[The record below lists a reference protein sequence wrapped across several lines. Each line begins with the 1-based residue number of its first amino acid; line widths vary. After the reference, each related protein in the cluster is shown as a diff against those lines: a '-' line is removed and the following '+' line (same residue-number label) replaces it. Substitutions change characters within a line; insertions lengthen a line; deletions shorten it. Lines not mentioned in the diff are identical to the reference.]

1 MTAALA
7 VRHLGVSYAISKS
20 HVVPVVHGV
29 DFTLHRG
36 MILGLAGESG
46 CGKSTASLAAIGYRS
61 PTARI
66 VDGTSMLDG
75 RDLLS
80 MERDQLRALWGR
92 QVAYV
97 AQNATTALNPGL
109 RVGEQLA
116 QPLRHHLGMDGAAL
130 KDRQVELFEA
140 VQIPDAVSALR
151 RYPHQFSGGQQ
162 QRIAIAIAIA
172 CRPDVLILD
181 EPTTGLD
188 VTTQAR
194 ISGLLRQLVESEGMA
209 GLYVSHDLA
218 LLSKVTDNLAVM
230 YAGEIVEQGATSAVM
245 ADPRHPY
252 TRALMASV
260 PSLKERRKVSS
271 IPGRPP
277 HSVVLDSCSFAPR
290 CVMAADICRHEHPH
304 PVEVHDRHLARCLRL
319 DAIAPRVHVASPAS
333 DPVVGEAMLTLAGVS
348 ARYPGATQAVISD
361 VDLTVAAGETLGIVG
376 ESGSGKSTLLRCIAG
391 LHAPE
396 SGRIEY
402 RGQLLDSR
410 AIRRPRDIR
419 RDIQLVFQN
428 PETSLNPRHTVAQI
442 IGRPLRLFRS
452 NLRPGQIE
460 ATVAELLDEV
470 QLPQAFLHRYPSEL
484 SGGQKQ
490 RVSLARAF
498 AANPSLL
505 LCDEVTSA
513 LDVSVQATI
522 LTLIDELGRRHGTA
536 VVFVSHDLAVVRTV
550 TQRALVMK
558 DGRIVEAGATE
569 SVFASPNHEYTRD
582 LIAAIPDI
590 ADAR

>member
-1 MTAALA
+1 MTAALT
-7 VRHLGVSYAISKS
+7 VRSLGVGYAISKADP
-20 HVVPVVHGV
+20 VPVVHGV
-29 DFTLHRG
+29 SFDLHKG
-36 MILGLAGESG
+36 TILGLAGESG

-61 PTARI
+61 PTAR
-66 VDGTSMLDG
+66 VLDGSSMLDG
-75 RDLLS
+75 QDLLS
-80 MERDQLRALWGR
+80 MTRTQLRSVWGR
-92 QVAYV
+92 RVAYV

-116 QPLRHHLGMDGAAL
+116 QPLRRHLGMEGTAL
-130 KDRQVELFEA
+130 KERQRELFEA
-140 VQIPDAVSALR
+140 VQIPDAEHALR

-172 CRPDVLILD
+172 CRPDVVVLD

-194 ISGLLRQLVESEGMA
+194 ISRLLRHLVETEGMA

-218 LLSKVTDNLAVM
+218 LLSKVTDGLAVM
-230 YAGEIVEQGATSAVM
+230 YAGEIVERGGTSTVM
-245 ADPRHPY
+245 ANPRHPY

-260 PSLKERRKVSS
+260 PSLKERRRVSS

-277 HSVVLDSCSFAPR
+277 HTVVLGSCSFAPR
-290 CVMAADICRHEHPH
+290 CTMSSDICLTEHPSLVDVQDEH
-304 PVEVHDRHLARCLRL
+304 AARCLRIDVIPPPL
-319 DAIAPRVHVASPAS
+319 AVYPPVAK
-333 DPVVGEAMLTLAGVS
+333 PVAGEAMLMLEGVT
-348 ARYPGATQAVISD
+348 ARYPGSARAVIAD
-361 VDLTVAAGETLGIVG
+361 VELTVSAGETLGIVG

-391 LHAPE
+391 LHSPE
-396 SGRIEY
+396 SGSIEY
-402 RGQLLDSR
+402 RGQALDGR
-410 AIRRPRDIR
+410 ALRRPRETR
-419 RDIQLVFQN
+419 RNIQLVFQN

-442 IGRPLRLFRS
+442 IGRSLRLFRS
-452 NLRPGQIE
+452 DLSRRHVE
-460 ATVAELLDEV
+460 SEVASLLDEV
-470 QLPQAFLHRYPSEL
+470 QLPRAFLHRYPSEL

-498 AANPSLL
+498 AAQPSLL

-522 LTLIDELGRRHGTA
+522 LTLIDDLARKHGTA
-536 VVFVSHDLAVVRTV
+536 VIFVSHDLAVVRTV

-558 DGRIVEAGATE
+558 DGRIVETGATE
-569 SVFASPNHEYTRD
+569 GVFTAPRHEYTRQ

>member
-1 MTAALA
+1 MTPALK
-7 VRHLGVSYAISKS
+7 VSQLGVGYAISKNQL
-20 HVVPVVHGV
+20 VPVVHDV
-29 DFTLHRG
+29 DFDLHRG
-36 MILGLAGESG
+36 TILGLAGESG

-66 VDGTSMLDG
+66 LEGTSMLDG
-75 RDLLS
+75 QDLLA
-80 MERDQLRALWGR
+80 MTRGQLRALWGR
-92 QVAYV
+92 RVAYV

-116 QPLRHHLGMDGAAL
+116 QPLKHHLGMEGTEL
-130 KDRQVELFEA
+130 QDRQKELFEA
-140 VQIPDAVSALR
+140 VQIPHAEQALR

-172 CRPDVLILD
+172 CRPDVLVLD

-194 ISGLLRQLVESEGMA
+194 ISQLLRHLVESEGMA

-218 LLSKVTDNLAVM
+218 LLSKVTDSLAVM
-230 YAGEIVEQGATSAVM
+230 YAGEIVEQGVTRDVM
-245 ADPRHPY
+245 GDPRHPY

-260 PSLKERRKVSS
+260 PSLRERRRVSS

-290 CVMAADICRHEHPH
+290 CTMAEDICLHEHPRLIPLQGLH
-304 PVEVHDRHLARCLRL
+304 AARCLRL
-319 DAIAPRVHVASPAS
+319 DASPAKVASDSPSVA
-333 DPVVGEAMLTLAGVS
+333 PTPGEAMLTLTGVT
-348 ARYPGATQAVISD
+348 ARYPGSTQPVIAD
-361 VDLTVAAGETLGIVG
+361 VGLMVAAGETLGIVG

-396 SGRIEY
+396 SGRMEY
-402 RGQLLDSR
+402 RGRPLDTR
-410 AIRRPRDIR
+410 AIRRPRDTR

-452 NLRPGQIE
+452 DLGRRHIE
-460 ATVAELLDEV
+460 PAVADLLDEV
-470 QLPQAFLHRYPSEL
+470 QLPRAFLHRYPAEL

-522 LTLIDELGRRHGTA
+522 LTLIDDLARRHGTA
-536 VVFVSHDLAVVRTV
+536 VIFVSHDLAVVRTV

-569 SVFASPNHEYTRD
+569 RVFTAPDHEYTRD

>member
-1 MTAALA
+1 MTPALK
-7 VRHLGVSYAISKS
+7 VRQLGVGYAISKTQL
-20 HVVPVVHGV
+20 VPVVHDV
-29 DFTLHRG
+29 DFDLHRG
-36 MILGLAGESG
+36 TILGLAGESG

-66 VDGTSMLDG
+66 LEGTSMLDG
-75 RDLLS
+75 QDLLA
-80 MERDQLRALWGR
+80 MTRGQLRALWGR
-92 QVAYV
+92 KVAYV

-116 QPLRHHLGMDGAAL
+116 QPLKHHLGMEGTEL
-130 KDRQVELFEA
+130 QDRQKELFEA
-140 VQIPDAVSALR
+140 VQIPDAEQALR

-172 CRPDVLILD
+172 CRPDVLVLD

-194 ISGLLRQLVESEGMA
+194 ISQLLRHLVESEGMA

-230 YAGEIVEQGATSAVM
+230 YAGEIVEQGVTPDVM
-245 ADPRHPY
+245 GDPRHPY

-260 PSLKERRKVSS
+260 PSLKERRRVSS

-290 CVMAADICRHEHPH
+290 CTMAADICLHEHPRLIPLQGLH
-304 PVEVHDRHLARCLRL
+304 AARCLRL
-319 DAIAPRVHVASPAS
+319 DVSPAQVASDSPSVA
-333 DPVVGEAMLTLAGVS
+333 PTPGEAMLSLTGVT
-348 ARYPGATQAVISD
+348 ARYPGSAQPVIAD
-361 VDLTVAAGETLGIVG
+361 VELMVAAGETLGIVG

-396 SGRIEY
+396 SGRLEY
-402 RGQLLDSR
+402 RGRPLDTR
-410 AIRRPRDIR
+410 AIRRPRDTR

-452 NLRPGQIE
+452 DLGRRHIE
-460 ATVAELLDEV
+460 PAVADLLDEV
-470 QLPQAFLHRYPSEL
+470 QLPRAFLHRYPAEL

-522 LTLIDELGRRHGTA
+522 LTLIDDLARRHGTA
-536 VVFVSHDLAVVRTV
+536 VIFVSHDLAVVRTV

-569 SVFASPNHEYTRD
+569 RVFTAPDHEYTRD

>member
-1 MTAALA
+1 MTVTLS
-7 VRHLGVSYAISKS
+7 VRDLGVGYSVAKNTLVS
-20 HVVPVVHGV
+20 VVHGV
-29 DFTLHRG
+29 SFDLHRG
-36 MILGLAGESG
+36 QILGLAGESG

-61 PTARI
+61 ATARI
-66 VDGTSMLDG
+66 MSGASMLGDQ
-75 RDLLS
+75 DLLS
-80 MERDQLRALWGR
+80 LSRKDLRSLWGR
-92 QVAYV
+92 RVSYV

-116 QPLRHHLGMDGAAL
+116 QPLRHHLQLDGDAL
-130 KDRQVELFEA
+130 RERQVELFEA
-140 VQIPDAVSALR
+140 VQIPDPVASLR

-172 CRPDVLILD
+172 CRPDVLVLD

-188 VTTQAR
+188 VTTQAK
-194 ISGLLRQLVESEGMA
+194 ISQLLRSLVESEGMA

-218 LLSKVTDNLAVM
+218 LLAKVTDSLAVM
-230 YAGEIVEQGATSAVM
+230 YAGEIVEQGTSREVLTQ
-245 ADPRHPY
+245 PRHPY

-260 PSLKERRKVSS
+260 PSLREQRAVSS

-277 HSVVLDSCSFAPR
+277 HHVILDQCSFAPR
-290 CVMAADICRHEHPH
+290 CIMVTDACRATRPELEDLGQGH
-304 PVEVHDRHLARCLRL
+304 RARCLRL
-319 DAIAPRVHVASPAS
+319 ADTVTTSPQTPVASAPAAGDAILSISA
-333 DPVVGEAMLTLAGVS
+333 LT
-348 ARYPGATQAVISD
+348 ARYPGSSLPTIAAI
-361 VDLTVAAGETLGIVG
+361 DLLVSQGETLGIVG

-391 LHAPE
+391 LHAPD
-396 SGRIEY
+396 SGSMLY
-402 RGQLLDSR
+402 RGDALNPR
-410 AIRRPRDIR
+410 AVRRPREIR

-452 NLRPGQIE
+452 DLSRSEIE
-460 ATVAELLDEV
+460 PAVLALLDEV
-470 QLPQAFLHRYPSEL
+470 QLPRAFLHRYPSEL

-490 RVSLARAF
+490 RVCLARAF
-498 AANPSLL
+498 AAEPSLL

-522 LTLIDELGRRHGTA
+522 LMLIDDLARRHGTA
-536 VVFVSHDLAVVRTV
+536 VIFVSHDLAVVRTV

-558 DGRIVEAGATE
+558 DGRIVETGRTE
-569 SVFASPNHEYTRD
+569 ELFTAPRQEYTRD

-590 ADAR
+590 ADSI